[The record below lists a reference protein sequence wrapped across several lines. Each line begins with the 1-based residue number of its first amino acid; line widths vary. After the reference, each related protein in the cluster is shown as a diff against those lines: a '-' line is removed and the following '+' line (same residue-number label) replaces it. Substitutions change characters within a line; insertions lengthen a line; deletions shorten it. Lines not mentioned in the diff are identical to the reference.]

1 MILVTGAGG
10 TVGSEV
16 VRQLDA
22 AGTRFRAAY
31 HNESKAEK
39 ARQRGIDAALI
50 DYEKPETL
58 DAGLKGIDV
67 LFLLSA
73 GGAAQIAQ
81 EQNAV
86 DAAKKAGVKH
96 IVKLSA
102 WGAETESFSFARIH
116 RAGEKAIE
124 ASGLKWTFLRPNGF
138 MQNMANYSAPT
149 IKSQGAI
156 YSSAGDSKISAIDV
170 RDIAAVAIKVLTA
183 PSAHEGKAYSL
194 SGPEALS
201 NEQMAGKLSA
211 AIGKP
216 VKYVPLSDADYKS
229 GMLGAGIPPDYA
241 DALLDLLAFYKRDGA
256 SRVTGDAKKITGRD
270 PIPFDQ
276 YARDN
281 ADAFR

>member
-1 MILVTGAGG
+1 MILVTGASG

-16 VRQLDA
+16 VTQLRK
-22 AGTRFRAAY
+22 AGAPFRAAY
-31 HNESKAEK
+31 HSEEK
-39 ARQRGIDAALI
+39 ARKARESGVDAVVV
-50 DYEKPETL
+50 DYDRPETL
-58 DAGLKGIDV
+58 EAPLKGVGV

-73 GGAAQIAQ
+73 GGVTQIAQ
-81 EQNAV
+81 EENALK
-86 DAAKKAGVKH
+86 AAKKAGLKH

-102 WGAETESFSFARIH
+102 WGTETDSFSFAHIH

-138 MQNMANYSAPT
+138 MQNVANYSGST

-156 YSSAGDSKISAIDV
+156 YSSAADSKISAIDV
-170 RDIAAVAIKVLTA
+170 RDIAAVAVKVLTT
-183 PSAHEGKAYSL
+183 PSAHEGKAYPL

-201 NEQMAGKLSA
+201 NEEMARKLSA

-216 VKYVPLSDADYKS
+216 VNYVPLSDADYKS
-229 GMLGAGIPPDYA
+229 GMLAAGIPADYA
-241 DALLDLLAFYKRDGA
+241 DAILDLLAFYKRDGA
-256 SRVTGDAKKITGRD
+256 SRVTHDVKAITGRD
-270 PIPFDQ
+270 PISFDQ